1 MIVLF
6 AAGGGGD
13 PERHRPLLDHL
24 TAAGCEVVAPR
35 FERLAPGEPSTADL
49 LKRPEGL
56 VEALE
61 GTSGDVTVVGHSIG
75 GWAAL
80 CLAGATPWGRGRKPL
95 DVPRSPRVSRLVL
108 FAPAA
113 GWFVGPRAL
122 DGVDVPVLAYAGTKD
137 TVTPPLQVEVL
148 RKAPGPVEIRV
159 VPGAGHF
166 SFMNTLPPHVP
177 EDPDFDRP
185 AFLDRL
191 AAETAE
197 FILRGGSPAAAG

>member
-35 FERLAPGEPSTADL
+35 FDRLMPGEASNDDL
-49 LKRPEGL
+49 LARPRGL

-61 GTSGDVTVVGHSIG
+61 GTTGEVTVVGHSIG

-80 CLAGATPWGRGRKPL
+80 CLAGATPWGRDRRPL
-95 DVPRSPRVSRLVL
+95 DVPRSSRVARLVL
-108 FAPAA
+108 FAPAT
-113 GWFVGPRAL
+113 GWFVGPHA
-122 DGVDVPVLAYAGTKD
+122 VDDVHVPVLAYAGTAD

-166 SFMNTLPPHVP
+166 SFMNTLPPTVP

-185 AFLDRL
+185 AFLEEL

-197 FILRGGSPAAAG
+197 FILRGGTPAAAG